1 MRNQFR
7 SLDEDEVEFLDSVL
21 ESTRAKEAEVRKE
34 TSQQLDAFRE
44 QQRQTE
50 SSASQQDAEPA
61 VEGAESW
68 ATGPR
73 KRKKGRESTIGGVKL
88 RRVSTSEKQETSSAM
103 AQTKRDRPAEA
114 TTDEAKIQE
123 AEAAQAT
130 SSRPNDAAPK
140 GLAASS
146 KVKSSPK
153 IDEKDPS
160 TAPSPPAVG
169 LGLAAYSSDED
180 EGD

>member
-1 MRNQFR
+1 MRR
-7 SLDEDEVEFLDSVL
+7 
-21 ESTRAKEAEVRKE
+21 E

-50 SSASQQDAEPA
+50 SSSSQLEAGRADDS
-61 VEGAESW
+61 VESW

-73 KRKKGRESTIGGVKL
+73 KRKKGRESVIGGVKL
-88 RRVSTSEKQETSSAM
+88 RRVSTTEKQEVSSAVAAM
-103 AQTKRDRPAEA
+103 KMHGPAEP
-114 TTDEAKIQE
+114 TTTEAMVRD
-123 AEAAQAT
+123 ADTTQAI
-130 SSRPNDAAPK
+130 
-140 GLAASS
+140 SS
-146 KVKSSPK
+146 KPDGAAAKASAPSSKDTPSPK
-153 IDEKDPS
+153 VDEKDPS

>member
-1 MRNQFR
+1 M
-7 SLDEDEVEFLDSVL
+7 L

-50 SSASQQDAEPA
+50 SSASQLEAEPA
-61 VEGAESW
+61 VEVVESW

-73 KRKKGRESTIGGVKL
+73 KRKKGRESVIGGVKL
-88 RRVSTSEKQETSSAM
+88 RRVSTTEKQEVSSAG
-103 AQTKRDRPAEA
+103 AATKTDDPAEP
-114 TTDEAKIQE
+114 TTAEAEVQE
-123 AEAAQAT
+123 ANISQSA
-130 SSRPNDAAPK
+130 SSELDAAAPK
-140 GLAASS
+140 ASIPSS

-153 IDEKDPS
+153 IDEKEPS
-160 TAPSPPAVG
+160 TAPSSPVVG